1 MVSGEEQIDMV
12 QIFLSHPQKHDF
24 KKSRH
29 RGDGIFFSGVT
40 FSYKFKNNRGRD
52 LDDHFFTFFECRQ
65 EAGDTSYIDMV

>member
-12 QIFLSHPQKHDF
+12 QIFLSHPQKHDL

-29 RGDGIFFSGVT
+29 
-40 FSYKFKNNRGRD
+40 
-52 LDDHFFTFFECRQ
+52 LECRQ